1 MPGRKPNEQNMTN
14 KFSDEVLEV
23 LTFSKEEA
31 ARLACPNVM
40 PEHLLLAILRHK
52 SGAACSIDRKSVV

>member
-52 SGAACSIDRKSVV
+52 SGAA